1 MCILRWICGKT
12 LKDRIRN
19 EHIRE
24 MVGVAP
30 IEDKMRENRLRWFG
44 HIQRKP
50 LDAPIRKSDLLTIH
64 SNAIGKGRPKLT
76 WTEIIKKDITI
87 CNLSVSLALK
97 KIEWRKQIHVADP
110 MQLGKG
116 LDELS

>member
-1 MCILRWICGKT
+1 MLLKQHVNKLRVTEMRMLRWICGKT

-44 HIQRKP
+44 HIQ
-50 LDAPIRKSDLLTIH
+50 
-64 SNAIGKGRPKLT
+64 
-76 WTEIIKKDITI
+76 
-87 CNLSVSLALK
+87 
-97 KIEWRKQIHVADP
+97 
-110 MQLGKG
+110 
-116 LDELS
+116 